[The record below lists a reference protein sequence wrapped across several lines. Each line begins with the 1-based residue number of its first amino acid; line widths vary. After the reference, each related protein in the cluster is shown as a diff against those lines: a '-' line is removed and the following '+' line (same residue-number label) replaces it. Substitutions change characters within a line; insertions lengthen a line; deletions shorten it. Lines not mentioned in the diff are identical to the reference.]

1 MKKNILNYKIKTKI
15 LIYSIEILKYL
26 LNLKYLSIIF
36 SHFNLRGD
44 IRKWTACKLI
54 LVWYQY
60 IW

>member
-44 IRKWTACKLI
+44 IRK
-54 LVWYQY
+54 
-60 IW
+60 